1 MPESTVM
8 NYACLRAIGSVHQ
21 RISVLDEKSIVYVPQ
36 MITYK
41 PWKDTDLYL
50 SVIDPSQY

>member
-8 NYACLRAIGSVHQ
+8 NYACLRGIGPVHQ